1 MAVLR
6 PIMPYLKTAAII
18 FIGAMALG
26 FFGSLLFPGLTA
38 QLFNSIF
45 EMIEDLGREILQEQ
59 PPLQGTVTLFLHN
72 LRAVAS
78 SILFGAALGIFPVI
92 SMTINGALLGVVLGF
107 GVARAGLL
115 IIAAGVLPHGI
126 IEIPALIIGAGAGLY
141 LGWGVFDKKRRWP
154 GYKQAGINAFKVL
167 LLCAGLLAVAAVI
180 EVNITPLVMNLV
192 Q

>member
-6 PIMPYLKTAAII
+6 PIMPYLKMATLI
-18 FIGAMALG
+18 FIAGMALG
-26 FFGSLLFPGLTA
+26 FFGSLIFPGLIA

-45 EMIEDLGREILQEQ
+45 AMIEELGREILQEQ
-59 PPLQGTVTLFLHN
+59 PPLQGTITLFIHN
-72 LRAVAS
+72 FRAVAG
-78 SILFGAALGIFPVI
+78 SIILGAALGVFPVI
-92 SMTINGALLGVVLGF
+92 GMIINGSLLGVVMGF
-107 GVARAGLL
+107 GVARASILL
-115 IIAAGVLPHGI
+115 IAAGILPHGI

-141 LGWGVFDKKRRWP
+141 LGWGVFNKRTWP
-154 GYKQAGINAFKVL
+154 GYKQAGINASKIL